1 MVDVL
6 SQDYVRTAKA
16 KGVDQQ
22 DLLFVHALKNAAVP
36 VGSLQRCY
44 GVTLTVEA
52 VLPALN
58 AQLGILYK
66 MFQVHAGHA
75 GA

>member
-1 MVDVL
+1 L
-6 SQDYVRTAKA
+6 RCR
-16 KGVDQQ
+16 
-22 DLLFVHALKNAAVP
+22 VP
-36 VGSLQRCY
+36 VGAFQRRD
-44 GVTLTVEA
+44 GVTLTVEV

-66 MFQVHAGHA
+66 MFQVRACHA